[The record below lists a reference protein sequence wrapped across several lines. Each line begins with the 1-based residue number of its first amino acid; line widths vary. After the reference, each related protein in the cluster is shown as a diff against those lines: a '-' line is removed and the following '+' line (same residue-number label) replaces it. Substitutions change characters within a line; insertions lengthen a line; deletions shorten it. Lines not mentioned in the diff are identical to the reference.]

1 MPDHDPDRD
10 DPAPDDAPAAAE
22 PTPSSP
28 ETKHIEEDGE
38 PLGANF
44 A

>member
-1 MPDHDPDRD
+1 MTHDPD
-10 DPAPDDAPAAAE
+10 PTETMPDDEPAGEE
-22 PTPSSP
+22 PAP